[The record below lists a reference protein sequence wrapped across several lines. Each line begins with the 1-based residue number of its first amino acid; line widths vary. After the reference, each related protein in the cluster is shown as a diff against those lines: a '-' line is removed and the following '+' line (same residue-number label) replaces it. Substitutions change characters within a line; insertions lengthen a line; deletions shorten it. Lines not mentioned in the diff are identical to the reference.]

1 GGELAQVEVLGP
13 VLTSPRQR
21 EHLLIAGD
29 PVGPNDESGQEDAGR
44 AVVEELRVPTRRVER
59 GADHLLDLVSNAL
72 PLFLPGERQQVRHV
86 LADPAVMKTNRRR
99 DRIGRPTNPAFSVDE
114 ELPSPQPA
122 ERFMTPV
129 LVFVRVYP
137 KPRCNKCLN
146 HLIRTPG
153 LEVPPALAP

>member
-1 GGELAQVEVLGP
+1 
-13 VLTSPRQR
+13 
-21 EHLLIAGD
+21 
-29 PVGPNDESGQEDAGR
+29 
-44 AVVEELRVPTRRVER
+44 AVMEELRVPTRRVER

-146 HLIRTPG
+146 DLIRTPG
-153 LEVPPALAP
+153 LEVPPALAPVVQSHQVPEPAVHRIRRTAGDFGEALSHHAECRGV